1 MYKFHSIRSTGMV
14 AAMDEG
20 IGNITQ
26 ALKRNGLWENTL
38 IIFSTGIQITK
49 IRLSQWHI
57 SLSTS
62 NQFFPMTPANIDVK
76 VII

>member
-1 MYKFHSIRSTGMV
+1 MYKFHLIRSTGMV

-38 IIFSTGIQITK
+38 IIFSTGIKITE
-49 IRLSQWHI
+49 IMLS
-57 SLSTS
+57 
-62 NQFFPMTPANIDVK
+62 
-76 VII
+76 